1 MCQCIIN
8 PYLNMHSNAM
18 IQVSVIGSLGIQAK
32 DKCGFSDRQ
41 VGGFDISSG
50 GMILLLI
57 TLIILLMIAFT
68 SHSIHS
74 KYYCFL
80 FVMFLV
86 VPLALICAVGI
97 IVNVIFSFVSIV
109 KVVYRD
115 YDIWNPDNINCASPA
130 FFSAFTYVTIEF
142 VLIVIIVCSFFVW
155 YFRQRCHQMICSLLK

>member
-1 MCQCIIN
+1 MPWCK
-8 PYLNMHSNAM
+8 YLYLLC
-18 IQVSVIGSLGIQAK
+18 IGSLGIQAK

-57 TLIILLMIAFT
+57 TLILLLMIAFI
-68 SHSIHS
+68 SHSIYS

-80 FVMFLV
+80 FVMFLA

-115 YDIWNPDNINCASPA
+115 YGMWNPDNINCASPT
-130 FFSAFTYVTIEF
+130 FYSAFIYVTIEF
-142 VLIVIIVCSFFVW
+142 VLIIVIIVCSVFVW
-155 YFRQRCHQMICSLLK
+155 YFRQKCRQMICSLLK